1 MNIINDTSS
10 QTVITTLPT
19 ITGIFNPFITSNELY
34 TGFYTRT
41 QVDNIPALSNFY
53 NKTTIDNN
61 YYTKTSTD
69 NLLNAKENI
78 LTFSSPLS
86 RSVNTISINL
96 NNYATWVGLNS
107 CNYITNAAL
116 IPYATF
122 AAINSSNF
130 ANNNLVVKYN
140 DLITSNFAN
149 NNLVVKYSNLITS
162 NFANNN
168 LVVKYTDLTT
178 SNFITNTALTPYATY
193 TALNTCNYIT
203 NTALTPYATYTALNT
218 CNYITNTAL
227 TPYATY
233 TALNSS
239 NFLTS
244 TSANSTY
251 LRLSG
256 GQMTGTIGF
265 GVAPSASILINCY
278 NASSTAFQNIQM
290 MNNVGEFFYFGMAG
304 NAVGNGSYLNN
315 FFIQSS
321 KGLVF
326 NSTNKTHTGTPD
338 MIINNASVGINTT
351 APNTTYKLDV
361 NGALRVNSN
370 INITGSASNQLIF
383 DNVLNGRKIVIS
395 SNHSIGV
402 DGDGMI
408 FAASGFR
415 FAKANNINDIVF
427 TISAVGDLTFAGTIF
442 SGAIS
447 TGGGILASSLT
458 LGSTGDIITVR
469 NITASGTVSA
479 NSFTEGGVALS
490 SKYLQTASLGNYA
503 TWVGV
508 NSSNF
513 LTTTT
518 ANSTYLR
525 LNGASDMT
533 GKLTNNS
540 GLTGAPTIGDY
551 GGNGDRL
558 ILWKGGGNYPYSL
571 GINGGTMWYS
581 VPGTSIHNFY
591 VNGTSKF
598 QVNPSGVGL
607 TGFLVITGTNPAFFF
622 GGGGG
627 AALGQASSAS
637 QFSTSA
643 LTGDCI
649 LRAQPSTRLILQTGD
664 GGAHFFINSAG
675 NVFVVNSL
683 FVANM
688 QIYDYLFNST
698 GTTHSSISDFNTV
711 SSFGYRFFTN
721 TTNGPGTQGTL
732 NQFYSW
738 YIGLGSEYPA
748 SQFGCQFALPR
759 DITNPVL
766 SVRFKEN
773 NVWRAWT
780 EITARVLNGTATF
793 TVNVWH
799 KSSDNQQRLY
809 FENNT
814 TTYIQGQ
821 GTNPIIFRNNANED
835 IMTLNSI
842 GKITCKTINVSG
854 FDGIT
859 LRIDGAN
866 NYWNIYTGTT
876 PTTLKTNSLI
886 FFHGASGIA
895 SNWWL
900 DGTQT
905 NTNADISDKRS
916 KYNVREFLALE
927 TIKKLKPKSYDVI
940 DDKDVKFQYGFIA
953 QDIEEIDELKKLVFS
968 EPNYVAN
975 VNSYGTR
982 RNDGGGCIITA
993 HDDLTGKIEV
1003 GDELKLVS
1011 DNNEDK
1017 EFVLDATPYHNRYK
1031 RRYAK
1036 ITEIISPTEFKV
1048 DCEVNKLCC
1057 NDDDPF
1063 LIYGKKVDDAKSL
1076 DYNSFIAL
1084 NTKAIQELYDIINKQ
1099 QQQIDLLREDYV
1111 RLLSKIQLE

>member
-107 CNYITNAAL
+107 SNYITNAAL

-130 ANNNLVVKYN
+130 ANNNLVVKY
-140 DLITSNFAN
+140 
-149 NNLVVKYSNLITS
+149 
-162 NFANNN
+162 
-168 LVVKYTDLTT
+168 TDLTT
-178 SNFITNTALTPYATY
+178 SNYITNAALTPYATY

-203 NTALTPYATYTALNT
+203 NAALTPYATYTALNT
-218 CNYITNTAL
+218 CNYITNAAL

-233 TALNSS
+233 TALNNS
-239 NFLTS
+239 NFITSNTAYNNYLRLDGAVSMTNKLLLLTGGQGNPSVLTDNGGAGDRIVFASGVAGSVVPYSIGYSLNNLWISAPNTATINTFIGGNLKWSVGS
-244 TSANSTY
+244 TGAILYGTLNATTLQEGGSNLDAKY

-256 GQMTGTIGF
+256 T
-265 GVAPSASILINCY
+265 SAMS
-278 NASSTAFQNIQM
+278 
-290 MNNVGEFFYFGMAG
+290 
-304 NAVGNGSYLNN
+304 
-315 FFIQSS
+315 
-321 KGLVF
+321 
-326 NSTNKTHTGTPD
+326 
-338 MIINNASVGINTT
+338 
-351 APNTTYKLDV
+351 
-361 NGALRVNSN
+361 GALTVNSN
-370 INITGSASNQLIF
+370 INITGSTSNQLIF

-402 DGDGMI
+402 DTNGMI
-408 FAASGFR
+408 FAASAFR

-427 TISAVGDLTFAGTIF
+427 TVSAVGDLSFAGTIY

-503 TWVGV
+503 TWAGV

-533 GKLTNNS
+533 GKLAIIT
-540 GLTGAPTIGDY
+540 GLTAAPATGDY

-558 ILWKGGGNYPYSL
+558 ILWKGGSSHPFSL
-571 GINGGTMWYS
+571 GMDGNTMWYS
-581 VPGTSIHNFY
+581 VPNPSIHNFY
-591 VNGTSKF
+591 VGGTSRF
-598 QVNPSGVGL
+598 RVNP
-607 TGFLVITGTNPAFFF
+607 TGAE
-622 GGGGG
+622 
-627 AALGQASSAS
+627 
-637 QFSTSA
+637 
-643 LTGDCI
+643 LTGDLTASGSI
-649 LRAQPSTRLILQTGD
+649 TTGNFHSYFGGLRLGGFDTGNTLWNDTRALGISALNTISLTTGTSLANYAARLTVST
-664 GGAHFFINSAG
+664 SG
-675 NVFVVNSL
+675 NVNITNSL
-683 FVANM
+683 SIANM

-698 GTTHSSISDFNTV
+698 GFGHNTIADFNSI
-711 SSFGYRFFTN
+711 SSFGYRFVFSPA
-721 TTNGPGTQGTL
+721 TNGPGTPSSI

-748 SQFGCQFALPR
+748 SGANSYGCQFALPR
-759 DITNPVL
+759 NTTNPTL
-766 SVRFKEN
+766 SVRFKEFN
-773 NVWRAWT
+773 DWGGWSA
-780 EITARVLNGTATF
+780 ITAGLATALNGTATF

-799 KSSDNQQRLY
+799 RSSDNQQRLF
-809 FENNT
+809 FENNS

-821 GTNPIIFRNNANED
+821 GINPIIFRNNANED
-835 IMTLNSI
+835 IATLNSI
-842 GKITCKTINVSG
+842 GRLFLKTINISG

-916 KYNVREFLALE
+916 KKNIQDFTALE
-927 TIKKLKPKSYDVI
+927 TIKKLKPKSFDVM

-968 EPNYVAN
+968 ETDYVAN
-975 VNSYGTR
+975 VNSYGKRT
-982 RNDGGGCIITA
+982 NENGCCIIKSN
-993 HDDLTGKIEV
+993 DDLTGKIQV

-1011 DNNEDK
+1011 DNNENQ

-1048 DCEVNKLCC
+1048 DCEINKLCC
-1057 NDDDPF
+1057 HDDDEF